1 MDCPGR
7 LRQQFWGEAVPLRL
21 CIWARTCCYGWP
33 WVGSWESG
41 ASATKW
47 RGESCGWCRCATL
60 CILWCGWRASG
71 RTGFAGAGACLRW
84 MEGGWWRWKDRR
96 RGQQR
101 RIRDR
106 RRSDRRGTTPRGCP
120 RLTMRGAT
128 AKLDEQNRGC
138 PDQRERAAIRFCS
151 SCWEVVQLAGLQ
163 TLDLAILV
171 RVQASQP

>member
-71 RTGFAGAGACLRW
+71 RTGFTGAGGYLRCRRA
-84 MEGGWWRWKDRR
+84 GW
-96 RGQQR
+96 QR
-101 RIRDR
+101 SITRVRQLRPQRLTIC
-106 RRSDRRGTTPRGCP
+106 GTTV
-120 RLTMRGAT
+120 
-128 AKLDEQNRGC
+128 KLDEQNRGS
-138 PDQRERAAIRFCS
+138 PDQRECAAIRFCS
-151 SCWEVVQLAGLQ
+151 SCWEVVQLVGLQ

-171 RVQASQP
+171 RVQASQPKVVFAKISKFSI